1 MGGQSRHM
9 GVKKALP
16 SRQAKGN
23 AHRSNEIVARNKFL
37 GELAV
42 AAVGMLILL
51 GSPYVIHAI
60 LAPMKGWM

>member
-1 MGGQSRHM
+1 MRAE
-9 GVKKALP
+9 KKRP
-16 SRQAKGN
+16 SRQAMGRT
-23 AHRSNEIVARNKFL
+23 HRSNDIVSRSKVL

-42 AAVGMLILL
+42 AAAGMLILL

>member
-1 MGGQSRHM
+1 MGG
-9 GVKKALP
+9 KAKRMRAKEKRP
-16 SRQAKGN
+16 SRQAMGRT
-23 AHRSNEIVARNKFL
+23 HRSNEIVARNKFL

-42 AAVGMLILL
+42 AAVGMLVLL